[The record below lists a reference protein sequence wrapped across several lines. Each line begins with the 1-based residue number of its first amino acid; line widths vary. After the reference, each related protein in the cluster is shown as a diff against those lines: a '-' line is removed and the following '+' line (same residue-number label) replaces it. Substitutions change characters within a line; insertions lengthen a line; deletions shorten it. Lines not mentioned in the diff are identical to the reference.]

1 VIDRRWNIVLTN
13 RAVEPFLTGV
23 DPELLRPPI
32 NMVRLGLHSGGLAPR
47 IVNLAQVRA
56 CLSRQL
62 AQSWDPEI
70 AALYDEFLASDT
82 VEDGTTVSIESEIT
96 IPMSIRHRGQVLR
109 LFSTITT
116 FGTPQD
122 VTLEEIAIES
132 YYPADRRTPSS
143 PGPQRRSQLSVALQ
157 VLPPRRWRRCGQV
170 GGAKLGAAA
179 FLP

>member
-1 VIDRRWNIVLTN
+1 
-13 RAVEPFLTGV
+13 
-23 DPELLRPPI
+23 
-32 NMVRLGLHSGGLAPR
+32 VRLGLHPDGLAPR
-47 IVNLAQVRA
+47 SVNLAQVRA
-56 CLSRQL
+56 CLSRQI

-70 AALYDEFLASDT
+70 TALYGEFLASDT

-132 YYPADRRTPSS
+132 YDPADAQTAELLRHPD
-143 PGPQRRSQLSVALQ
+143 LD
-157 VLPPRRWRRCGQV
+157 
-170 GGAKLGAAA
+170 AAA
-179 FLP
+179 S

>member
-1 VIDRRWNIVLTN
+1 
-13 RAVEPFLTGV
+13 
-23 DPELLRPPI
+23 
-32 NMVRLGLHSGGLAPR
+32 MVRPGLHPGGLAPR
-47 IVNLAQVRA
+47 SVNLAPVRA
-56 CLSRQL
+56 VFRARLSRPL

-96 IPMSIRHRGQVLR
+96 IPMSIRRRGQVLR

-132 YYPADRRTPSS
+132 YYPADRRTPRH
-143 PGPQRRSQLSVALQ
+143 PDLN
-157 VLPPRRWRRCGQV
+157 
-170 GGAKLGAAA
+170 AAA
-179 FLP
+179 SRALRCKPSRHGGGVVAVRSAAPSSVQLLSSHEEARDGTHRP